1 MPNIK
6 NIQSRDKKLRS
17 KREFKADNRKSVR
30 KLDLKPQLDW
40 MRNSK

>member
-6 NIQSRDKKLRS
+6 SKKNRDKKLRS

-30 KLDLKPQLDW
+30 ALDLKPKLDW
-40 MRNSK
+40 MKNSK